1 MLIGIVGKPN
11 TGKSTFFSSATL
23 IPVPIENRPFTT
35 IKPNRGIAYL
45 RSRCVCREFGVR
57 DQPKNSVCIDGVRL
71 IPVEL
76 IDCAGL
82 VPDAWQGKGLG
93 NYFLDEIRKADALVH
108 VVDAAGATDEEGRP
122 CRPGTRDP
130 LKDVEFLEREI
141 AMWLV
146 QILAKDW
153 KRIGQ
158 TIELT
163 RGDLADALYDKLSGL
178 AVKKSSIL
186 EALNVTGLNPDK
198 PTSWTDEDLTRFV
211 GELRKIAKPMMIA
224 ANKTD
229 LPNSEENIQRLRKLG
244 YVVVPCCTEAE
255 LILRRAAQKGLINY
269 KPGDYNFEI
278 EDEKGLAP
286 EQRKTLEFVREKIL
300 KRWNSTGVQD
310 ALNKAFFELLK
321 MIAVYPVENVE
332 KLSDHD
338 GNVLP
343 DVYLVPY
350 GITAKQFAYLIH
362 SDLGEG
368 FIYAVDARTKRR
380 LGEDY
385 VIKDR
390 DVVRIVSA
398 KGRR

>member
-286 EQRKTLEFVREKIL
+286 EQRKILEFVREKIL